1 VRVIGRPMVLDSADS
16 GVMTIHYDVDGK
28 MVGVGYFDGTIK
40 MFNSQ
45 TGKLAKV
52 IQTAEPQIEDQQ
64 AVSCIR
70 FKPFKVGANCRS
82 SGVMT
87 ALTSSG
93 YLRNYSLT
101 MDQMLS
107 QNEMHYDNSNHL
119 NCADFTCDGRR
130 LMIGGSDQKVHLYE
144 ESGERRYAG
153 AISERGFKV
162 PGHAGRVFSIKC
174 HPDDPNVAVSCAW
187 DSNLKI
193 YDMRARKPVATIYG
207 PRPFGDCLDL
217 FDDMCISGNYRAK
230 EALSM
235 YSISMQKHIYEADYS
250 QFYTDNDA
258 GNVMAARFSHD
269 GQLIFTGD
277 TYRNQVKIF
286 MNDSDGYGTF
296 RL

>member
-1 VRVIGRPMVLDSADS
+1 
-16 GVMTIHYDVDGK
+16 
-28 MVGVGYFDGTIK
+28 
-40 MFNSQ
+40 
-45 TGKLAKV
+45 
-52 IQTAEPQIEDQQ
+52 
-64 AVSCIR
+64 
-70 FKPFKVGANCRS
+70 
-82 SGVMT
+82 MT

-235 YSISMQKHIYEADYS
+235 YSISMPGAEAPEDS
-250 QFYTDNDA
+250 SGDLALSPFAPVHPAKARTK
-258 GNVMAARFSHD
+258 AAAAD
-269 GQLIFTGD
+269 GPGEIFE
-277 TYRNQVKIF
+277 
-286 MNDSDGYGTF
+286 
-296 RL
+296 